1 MKIHHVETY
10 WANIYVGLMAGYNS
24 KKVFTIDS
32 IKNILQEYMNQNKMA
47 VTLTPTNFIYVDGRE
62 PGVIVGLINYPR
74 FPSTREEIIDKAGV
88 LAVFL
93 KEKLLQ
99 ERVSIVF
106 PDHTVML
113 GEL

>member
-1 MKIHHVETY
+1 MQIHHAETY

-32 IKNILQEYMNQNKMA
+32 IKNLLQGYMDEKKMA
-47 VTLTPTNFIYVDGRE
+47 VTLTPTNFIYVGGRE
-62 PGVIVGLINYPR
+62 PGVIVGMINYPR
-74 FPSTREEIIDKAGV
+74 YPSTREEIIDKAGE
-88 LAVFL
+88 LAMFL

-99 ERVSIVF
+99 ERVSIIF
-106 PDHTVML
+106 PDHTVMF